1 MNDRL
6 NRFRTI
12 GLLAI
17 LALSAT
23 LFLAALGPGVAG
35 QPGQSPLSPVM
46 PVGQDF
52 TTRLG
57 SRLARVLDRSFW
69 LSPLPWVTVGLVF
82 FSALAWALVRTL
94 HQAQRAEME
103 SEERS
108 LPPGFGRPR
117 SGRPERAP

>member
-35 QPGQSPLSPVM
+35 QPGQSPLSPVTA
-46 PVGQDF
+46 VGRDF
-52 TTRLG
+52 TARVG
-57 SRLARVLDRSFW
+57 PWLARVLDRSFW
-69 LSPLPWVTVGLVF
+69 LSPLPWVTVGLIL
-82 FSALAWALVRTL
+82 FSALAGALVRKL
-94 HQAQRAEME
+94 RQARPAETE
-103 SEERS
+103 SGERS
-108 LPPGFGRPR
+108 LPPG